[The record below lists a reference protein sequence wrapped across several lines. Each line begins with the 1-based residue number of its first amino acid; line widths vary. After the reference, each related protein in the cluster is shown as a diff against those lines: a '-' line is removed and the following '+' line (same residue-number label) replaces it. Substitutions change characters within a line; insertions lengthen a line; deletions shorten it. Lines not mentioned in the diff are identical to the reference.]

1 MPRLHQSSLN
11 TQEMLDS
18 KTGEMTEMD
27 TAGSDGTISHHLG
40 ISTSDQF
47 VILSLTI
54 HFQPGRS
61 LMQAGEGGISLQF
74 QWFFSLKAKCL
85 TQKNLLE
92 SRIQNWKCMISTLQK
107 YAQRKRQTRTKIKA
121 ANYWVVGYEVIRN
134 FMFNFSA
141 KLYLKKKAY

>member
-47 VILSLTI
+47 VVLSLTI

-92 SRIQNWKCMISTLQK
+92 SRIQN
-107 YAQRKRQTRTKIKA
+107 
-121 ANYWVVGYEVIRN
+121 
-134 FMFNFSA
+134 
-141 KLYLKKKAY
+141 